1 MDNSRNKKM
10 FLAENILTPVEG
22 FSSFVRCLLVHSE
35 IMIDALAL

>member
-10 FLAENILTPVEG
+10 CLAENILTPIEG
-22 FSSFVRCLLVHSE
+22 FSFFVLSLLMHSE